1 MVAVL
6 VMLERL
12 EKQPGMAPAA
22 FPPPIFVG
30 SAYVSWFRVS
40 PLPPPDNVSGSLY
53 IGVFRSTCQ
62 FEIKTND
69 IGASRVK

>member
-12 EKQPGMAPAA
+12 EKRPGTAPAV
-22 FPPPIFVG
+22 FLPPISVG
-30 SAYVSWFRVS
+30 SASVSWFRVS
-40 PLPPPDNVSGSLY
+40 PLPPPENVSGSLY
-53 IGVFRSTCQ
+53 IGVFRSTRQ

-69 IGASRVK
+69 IGASRAK